1 MTTGEKI
8 SIALKKYNATH
19 ISPLK
24 DKPRKES
31 TKALLAERT
40 RNYFKTHRHPREG
53 HICSAEEVANIKA
66 GCKGK
71 MKEFYRTRP
80 HHMEGKELSLVW
92 KTSIAKGVKEF
103 YKTHKHHQLGRVMPE
118 DVRQR
123 IRTTLTGQPGH
134 MLNKKQPVSFFSK
147 MAKYWNDPVWIE
159 NCAKKQ
165 RGEKSRWW
173 KGGVS
178 VSPYPVGW
186 RSSLKKFI
194 RRRDGWRCKNPFCRN
209 GSGAM
214 HVHHIDYNKDNL
226 SEDNLITLCLSCHA
240 KTNQNRAFY
249 TFLFQ
254 NALANFY
261 RCQEANKIEKAS

>member
-19 ISPLK
+19 VSPLK

-31 TKALLAERT
+31 TKAILAERT
-40 RNYFKTHRHPREG
+40 RAYFKTHRHPREG
-53 HICSAEEVANIKA
+53 HICSVKEVANIKA
-66 GCKGK
+66 GCAGK
-71 MKEFYRTRP
+71 LKEFYRTHP
-80 HHMEGKELSLVW
+80 HHMEGKELPSAW
-92 KTSIAKGVKEF
+92 KMSIAEGVKEF
-103 YKTHKHHQLGRVMPE
+103 YKTHEHHQSGTPRSE
-118 DVRQR
+118 AVRKK
-123 IRTTLTGQPGH
+123 IGASLTGQPGH
-134 MLNKKQPVSFFSK
+134 MLNKKQPPSFRAK
-147 MAKYWNDPVWIE
+147 MVKRWKDPVWIE
-159 NCAKKQ
+159 TQAEKH
-165 RGEKSRWW
+165 RGEKCIWW
-173 KGGVS
+173 KGGIS

-186 RSSLKKFI
+186 RSSLRKSI
-194 RRRDGWRCKNPFCRN
+194 RQRDGWRCKNPFCQN

-226 SEDNLITLCLSCHA
+226 SECNLITLCLPCHA

-261 RCQEANKIEKAS
+261 RCQEANKLEKVS